1 VTETAVRTVAPRA
14 MPPAGPVLLVGAGL
28 LHGAIAAILHGRCRT
43 VAPDAITDDTVA
55 DAVAAT
61 VLVAVTDADDPR
73 GHHRLHRVA
82 VERGTPFLPVRVERD
97 RVLMGPSAHPGKPGC
112 PTCAMRRRRGNRD
125 DAPARAALLREHG
138 PALAG
143 TPSPLVTPVVARAVA
158 GLVADEIEHL
168 ACARDAGRT
177 RHALVS
183 VSTRTA
189 AVHRNRVLP
198 DPLCPDCAR
207 LPADDPTAALV
218 VARPL
223 PKPGPSQL
231 RLVDLTS
238 RAGQLRE
245 LYVDAETGVIA
256 SIGNDTRAGI
266 PVAVAR
272 LEPASD
278 ADDSRHGFG
287 RTDSFRAA
295 DTTALAE
302 ALERLAMFR
311 PRGRRTTVWAA
322 YADVADRAVDPRTLG
337 LYPDSW
343 YDRPDFPFA
352 RFDPAAP
359 LRWVWGYSFGRGAPV
374 LVPESYVYL
383 GVATAEEPA
392 LAFECS
398 NGYALGSTLEEAILH
413 GLLEVAE
420 RDAFLMTWYA
430 RLPVPQVDLRSARD
444 RRIPLLAELVR
455 QRLGYEVMVF
465 ATAVEQRVPAFWTM
479 AVDRVGGAGR
489 PALMCAAAAHPD
501 PERALRSALNEVGP
515 GIDGLRRRYDAEA
528 ASRMLDD
535 PSLVRVMDDHGL
547 LYGHPDAAAR
557 LDFLPSEGP
566 RHALSELAGGWE
578 WPRHDDLTDD
588 LAELVG
594 RYLGSGLDVVAV
606 DTTSPEHRAGDL
618 ACAKVIVPGTLP
630 MTFGHPFRRPF
641 LPRLATVPR
650 RLGFRTDD
658 LPEAA
663 INPDPHPFP

>member
-1 VTETAVRTVAPRA
+1 MTDTAFAQVIAE
-14 MPPAGPVLLVGAGL
+14 PVLLVGSGRVHA
-28 LHGAIAAILHGRCRT
+28 AIASALPGRCR
-43 VAPDAITDDTVA
+43 AIGA
-55 DAVAAT
+55 DAATDAGSAAVIVAA
-61 VLVAVTDADDPR
+61 TDADDPR
-73 GHHRLHRVA
+73 GLRRLQRVA
-82 VERGTPFLPVRVERD
+82 ADRGIPFLPVRVERD
-97 RVLMGPSAHPGKPGC
+97 RVLVGPAAHPAEPGC

-138 PALAG
+138 PALAA
-143 TPSPLVTPVVARAVA
+143 TPSILVTPVAARAVA
-158 GLVADEIEHL
+158 GVVADELEHL
-168 ACARDAGRT
+168 AHGRDAGRT
-177 RHALVS
+177 GHALVS
-183 VSTRTA
+183 VSLRTA
-189 AVHRNRVLP
+189 AVHRNPVLP

-207 LPADDPTAALV
+207 LPADGPTAAILTH
-218 VARPL
+218 RPL
-223 PKPGPSQL
+223 PKPVPSRM
-231 RLVDLTS
+231 RLADLTT
-238 RAGQLRE
+238 RATELRD

-256 SIGNDTRAGI
+256 SIGNDTRGGI

-272 LEPASD
+272 LEPGSD
-278 ADDSRHGFG
+278 GDDSRHGFG
-287 RTDSFRAA
+287 RTDSFRGA

-311 PRGRRTTVWAA
+311 PRGRRTAVRAA

-343 YDRPDFPFA
+343 YDRPGFPFV

-359 LRWVWGYSFGRGAPV
+359 LRWVWGYSFGRSEPV

-383 GVATAEEPA
+383 GVATRDEPA

-398 NGYALGSTLEEAILH
+398 NGYALGSTLEEAVLH

-430 RLPVPQVDLRSARD
+430 RLPVPRVDLDSAAD
-444 RRIPLLAELVR
+444 RRIPLLAELVG

-465 ATAVEQRVPAFWTM
+465 ATALEQRVPAFWTM
-479 AVDRVGGAGR
+479 AVDRVGGPGR

-528 ASRMLDD
+528 ASRMLAEPD
-535 PSLVRVMDDHGL
+535 LVRVMDDHGL

-557 LDFLPSEGP
+557 LGFLPADGP
-566 RHALSELAGGWE
+566 RRALSELAGAGE
-578 WPRHDDLTDD
+578 WPQHDDLADD
-588 LAELVG
+588 LAGLVG

-630 MTFGHPFRRPF
+630 MTFGHPFRRTHG

-650 RLGFRTDD
+650 RLGFRDDD